1 MLTKTGLSDTVE
13 PSSLPENF
21 NREGGFEIRGH
32 RAKLEPRNHFKAQP
46 RQPAQP
52 QTNKRQRLV
61 PANSPAVI
69 GDLFDPFDFHKKLK
83 DND

>member
-13 PSSLPENF
+13 PSSSPENF
-21 NREGGFEIRGH
+21 NREGDFEISGH
-32 RAKLEPRNHFKAQP
+32 RAKLEPRHHLKAQP

-52 QTNKRQRLV
+52 HTEKSNAYV
-61 PANSPAVI
+61 PANSPAI
-69 GDLFDPFDFHKKLK
+69 GDLFDLFDFSKKVQ